1 MDDKS
6 GTPMLGNLH
15 MIWTKK
21 NVTKEMGESSQKS
34 SDWTRNVAENM
45 VFFMGQKRPLGV
57 ILPSGR
63 WCCNSPFD
71 ASIPVSKI
79 EQ

>member
-1 MDDKS
+1 
-6 GTPMLGNLH
+6 
-15 MIWTKK
+15 
-21 NVTKEMGESSQKS
+21 MGESSQKS